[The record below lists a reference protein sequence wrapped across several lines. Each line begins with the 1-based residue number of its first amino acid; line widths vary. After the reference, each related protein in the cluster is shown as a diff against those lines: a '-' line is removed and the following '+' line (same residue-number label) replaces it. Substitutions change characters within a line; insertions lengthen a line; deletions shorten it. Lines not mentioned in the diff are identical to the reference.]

1 MVSEEIIKHMMIV
14 VLPIVAF
21 YVLRNKDMGKMKR
34 QAPSHK

>member
-21 YVLRNKDMGKMKR
+21 YVLRNKDMGENEKTGTI
-34 QAPSHK
+34 HK